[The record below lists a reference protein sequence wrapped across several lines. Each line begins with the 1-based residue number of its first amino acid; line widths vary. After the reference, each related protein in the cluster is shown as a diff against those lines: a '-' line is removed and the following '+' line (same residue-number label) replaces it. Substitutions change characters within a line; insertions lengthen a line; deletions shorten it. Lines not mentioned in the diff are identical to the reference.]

1 MPWKTNLVQNP
12 GYIEVTYTGKVTP
25 EELYLALE
33 NAVLLSR
40 ESNII
45 LFLADLTEMIGG
57 HSVFDLYGVISI
69 YETLNM
75 DAKAKEA
82 IVMTSLQDTVD
93 EIKFYETTCKNR
105 GFNVRVFKLKEEAI
119 SWLVTR

>member
-1 MPWKTNLVQNP
+1 MAWKTNLVENP
-12 GYIEVTYTGKVTP
+12 SYIEVTYSGKVSP
-25 EELYLALE
+25 EELFKALE

-40 ESNII
+40 ENKII

-57 HSVFDLYGVISI
+57 HSVFDLYGIISI
-69 YETLNM
+69 YETLKL

-82 IVMTSLQDTVD
+82 IIMTSLQDTVD

-105 GFNVRVFKLKEEAI
+105 GFNVRIFKQREEAI
-119 SWLVTR
+119 SWLVS

>member
-1 MPWKTNLVQNP
+1 MAWKTNQVENP
-12 GYIEVTYTGKVTP
+12 GYIEVTYSGKVSP
-25 EELYLALE
+25 EELFKALE

-40 ESNII
+40 ENKII

-69 YETLNM
+69 YETLKF

-82 IVMTSLQDTVD
+82 IIMTSLQDTVD
-93 EIKFYETTCKNR
+93 EIKFYETAYKNW
-105 GFNVRVFKLKEEAI
+105 GFNVRIFKQKEEAI
-119 SWLVTR
+119 SWLFSG